1 MSVRSR
7 DSVPPTSRTSS
18 PRRRLRSACAG
29 TFRVFGV
36 AAAIVISLTS
46 CSIAGGSTMSEQQT
60 NLANQ
65 RKAALSFLE
74 VHRNVETIR
83 FTDEGQPHGLGG
95 SLWTAGAVVTVEG
108 VKYQANIGFEL

>member
-1 MSVRSR
+1 
-7 DSVPPTSRTSS
+7 
-18 PRRRLRSACAG
+18 
-29 TFRVFGV
+29 
-36 AAAIVISLTS
+36 
-46 CSIAGGSTMSEQQT
+46 MSEQQT

-108 VKYQANIGFEL
+108 VKYQANIGFELGLNASEPLPSASPDHSPGPVTVTYSDGNSEVLG